1 MEHPFQCHQTVQFF
15 SQNPYLLSEEYLLS
29 VLVCVL
35 YICQGQKEE
44 YPGGGGGCMHV
55 YTNPVHTVYQASST
69 IETPVDICELSNH
82 LHG

>member
-1 MEHPFQCHQTVQFF
+1 MPPNCSILF
-15 SQNPYLLSEEYLLS
+15 SKS
-29 VLVCVL
+29 VLIVRGVLTISACLCVVHL
-35 YICQGQKEE
+35 
-44 YPGGGGGCMHV
+44 PGTEGGVSWGGGGCMHV